1 MVLASGSNWFYQ
13 VFKHYPDLDTVL
25 VPSKAVSGLDTVLD
39 YLYANQ
45 VSHTLAL
52 VLFRISPPLHRCK
65 VMMTMPYYTAQH
77 GLCNVESYK
86 GT

>member
-1 MVLASGSNWFYQ
+1 MLEAHRVVLASGSNWFYQ

-45 VSHTLAL
+45 VSHTLA
-52 VLFRISPPLHRCK
+52 
-65 VMMTMPYYTAQH
+65 
-77 GLCNVESYK
+77 
-86 GT
+86 